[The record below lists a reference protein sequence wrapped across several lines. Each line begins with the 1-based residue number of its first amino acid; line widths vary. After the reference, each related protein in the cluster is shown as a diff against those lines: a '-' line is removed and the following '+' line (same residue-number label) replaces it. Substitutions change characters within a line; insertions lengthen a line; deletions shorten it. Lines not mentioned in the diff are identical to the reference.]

1 MGVTE
6 WTTPTFGG
14 LIFLYIIQLGCCCSL
29 ALVLALDARVKLT
42 SVLISL
48 LLLVFNRYLVSCTVG
63 FVEVGGVLLVSFH
76 VEVYVEEVILK
87 VLPLVWTVQFVPCS
101 VTN

>member
-1 MGVTE
+1 M
-6 WTTPTFGG
+6 
-14 LIFLYIIQLGCCCSL
+14 
-29 ALVLALDARVKLT
+29 LALDARVKLT

-101 VTN
+101 VTNKINRILYQGLILCLFASLPENNI